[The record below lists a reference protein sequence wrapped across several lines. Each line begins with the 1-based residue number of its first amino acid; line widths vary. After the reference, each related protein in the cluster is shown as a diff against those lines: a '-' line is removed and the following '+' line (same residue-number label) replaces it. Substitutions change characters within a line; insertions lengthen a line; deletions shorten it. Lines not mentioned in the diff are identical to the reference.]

1 MLGLRMLAVVLLSLA
16 FAIPAW
22 GQDESGVP
30 TDPTPVAAPSDEAAP
45 PDQTGPAA
53 EATPITTP
61 STPAPE
67 PTLAPNRGPG
77 SVAFADDFNDVTRAN
92 FPTAPV
98 DPNTRSQGYI
108 DGEYE
113 VISGR
118 AGGVAVAVPGMYA
131 DSSMAIDVRV
141 FDGPAGPGIL
151 ATARAGIACRVGENG
166 GYEMRVYPTDFIS
179 GPSRRTGPRFQL
191 VKFQPGQDVEL
202 VDQGPTP
209 VIRDRGEVNR
219 LELSCVGNTITGS
232 INGSQVFSV
241 TDGAYA
247 SGRHAFGVA
256 GTLSRARFDNLVV
269 TLR

>member
-1 MLGLRMLAVVLLSLA
+1 MLVVVLLALA
-16 FAIPAW
+16 FALPVW
-22 GQDESGVP
+22 GQDETDAPADATPVGVP
-30 TDPTPVAAPSDEAAP
+30 GDDAPAQPAP
-45 PDQTGPAA
+45 AT
-53 EATPITTP
+53 EATPIAPPPTPESMPTT
-61 STPAPE
+61 T
-67 PTLAPNRGPG
+67 TLTGPG
-77 SVAFADDFNDVTRAN
+77 SIAFADDFNDVTRAN

-118 AGGVAVAVPGMYA
+118 PGGVAVAVPGMYA
-131 DSSMAIDVRV
+131 DSTVAIDVRV
-141 FDGPAGPGIL
+141 FDGPPGPGIL

-166 GYEMRVYPTDFIS
+166 GYELRIYPTDFTS

-191 VKFQPGQDVEL
+191 IKFQPGQDVEL

-219 LELSCVGNTITGS
+219 LELTCVGNTITGT

-241 TDGAYA
+241 VDGAYT

-256 GTLSRARFDNLVV
+256 GTLSRGRFDNLVV

>member
-1 MLGLRMLAVVLLSLA
+1 MLGLRMLAVVLLALV
-16 FAIPAW
+16 FALPAW
-22 GQDESGVP
+22 GQDETEAP
-30 TDPTPVAAPSDEAAP
+30 ADATPVGAPGDDASP
-45 PDQTGPAA
+45 PSPTVPEA
-53 EATPITTP
+53 EATPITTSP
-61 STPAPE
+61 TPESRPTTPA
-67 PTLAPNRGPG
+67 LAGPG
-77 SVAFADDFNDVTRAN
+77 SIAFADDFGNLARAN

-113 VISGR
+113 IISGR
-118 AGGVAVAVPGMYA
+118 PGGVAVAVPGMYA
-131 DSSMAIDVRV
+131 DSTMAIDVRV

-151 ATARAGIACRVGENG
+151 ATARASIACRVGERG
-166 GYEMRVYPTDFIS
+166 GYELRIYPTDFTS

-191 VKFQPGQDVEL
+191 IKLQPGEEEEL
-202 VDQGPTP
+202 IDQGPTP

-241 TDGAYA
+241 MDGSYS

-256 GTLSRARFDNLVV
+256 GTLSRGRFDNLVV